1 MNHRARSARARFL
14 AALPALFLLFVSDP
28 GRAELRVEAQLSP
41 QELPAVQPVQLT
53 LTVVASDESTPMP
66 DLSVLEADFQVLD
79 RRTERRASVT
89 NGRRREELRLRL
101 MLLPRRGG
109 ELELPAIPV
118 GGERTTPLR
127 LTVKGEPPP
136 GDLSPSAGP
145 GTPVPAGEPGA
156 LDHLMLPPPGPYGPD
171 WGLGPLPDPA
181 PSSVAPPLSAGEP
194 GLEATPPRAPGPVP
208 RTPPR
213 ASTEPAAEAAETFS
227 NPWFWVSVA
236 LAVTLAGTIG
246 WQRGRPGSS
255 GAGPAAGSAAEPPP
269 PDPLVEAAGSVR
281 AAYQRG
287 DGAGA
292 REALLS
298 WARLRWPADPP
309 GNLSRLAGRVQ
320 PPLRDHITQ
329 LEKAFFSPDPI
340 HWERDPVPDELLA
353 ESAARG
359 QTAAGA

>member
-14 AALPALFLLFVSDP
+14 AALPALTLVFLSGP

-53 LTVVASDESTPMP
+53 LTVIASDESTPTP
-66 DLSVLEADFQVLD
+66 DLSVLEPDFQVLD

-118 GGERTTPLR
+118 GSERTGPLR
-127 LTVKGEPPP
+127 LVVKGEPPA
-136 GDLSPSAGP
+136 GNLSPSVGP
-145 GTPVPAGEPGA
+145 ETPAPAGEPGA
-156 LDHLMLPPPGPYGPD
+156 LDHLMLPPSGPYGPD
-171 WGLGPLPDPA
+171 WGLGLLPDPA
-181 PSSVAPPLSAGEP
+181 PPTWAPPLSAGEP
-194 GLEATPPRAPGPVP
+194 ELGTMPSRAPEPLS

-213 ASTEPAAEAAETFS
+213 ASAEPPADAAGTFS

-246 WQRGRPGSS
+246 RQRGRPGSS

-292 REALLS
+292 REALLG
-298 WARLRWPADPP
+298 WARLRWPEDPP
-309 GNLSRLAGRVQ
+309 GNLSRLAGRFH

-359 QTAAGA
+359 QPATGA